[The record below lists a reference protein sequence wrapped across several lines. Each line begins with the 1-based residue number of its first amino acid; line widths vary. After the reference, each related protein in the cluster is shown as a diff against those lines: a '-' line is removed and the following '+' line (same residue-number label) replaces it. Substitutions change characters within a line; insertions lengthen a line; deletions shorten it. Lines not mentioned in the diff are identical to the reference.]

1 MVDAG
6 SADNF
11 HLKQTLVAWVRRMNP
26 EPARQRI
33 EVRRW
38 EALSD
43 GMLDAAVVLVQEGR
57 RPAALQSDTVIARQ
71 HTKIDRALAF
81 AATDLGDKVWCSGE
95 AYSLADIALRCYAA
109 VFCPASARSM
119 MPPPRQTRDSYT
131 TTDWPGVTAH
141 CGSANL
147 TSKPPAFAHSISQG
161 ESFCR

>member
-1 MVDAG
+1 MKNFITADAG

-11 HLKQTLVAWVRRMNP
+11 HLKQALDARVWRMNP

-33 EVRRW
+33 QVRHW

-43 GMLDAAVVLVQEGR
+43 GLLDAAVLLVQEGR
-57 RPAALQSDTVIARQ
+57 RPAVLQCDAVIAR
-71 HTKIDRALAF
+71 
-81 AATDLGDKVWCSGE
+81 
-95 AYSLADIALRCYAA
+95 RCYGAAAA
-109 VFCPASARSM
+109 VACPASARSM

-147 TSKPPAFAHSISQG
+147 TSKPPPFAHSISQG
-161 ESFCR
+161 ASFCR